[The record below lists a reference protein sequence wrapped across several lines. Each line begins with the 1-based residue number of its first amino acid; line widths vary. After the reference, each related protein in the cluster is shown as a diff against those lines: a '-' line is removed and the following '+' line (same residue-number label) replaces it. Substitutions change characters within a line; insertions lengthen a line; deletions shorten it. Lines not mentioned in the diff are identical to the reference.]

1 VGGSGGGGGD
11 GDAID
16 FGDVDAID
24 FGSIDVG
31 DVAAIQAG
39 SHLSLSLSLS
49 LSTFHYL
56 FGFSQIALVQTRCF
70 YVLFFYS
77 EMVKNLVK
85 ANLKLST
92 FARPIPH

>member
-1 VGGSGGGGGD
+1 VGGSGGGGD

-24 FGSIDVG
+24 FGRIDVG

-39 SHLSLSLSLS
+39 SHLSLS

-56 FGFSQIALVQTRCF
+56 FGFSQIALVQTRFFNVCF
-70 YVLFFYS
+70 AFRDGQT
-77 EMVKNLVK
+77 LVESK
-85 ANLKLST
+85 FELST
-92 FARPIPH
+92 FATPIPY